1 VIWQLKS
8 AGAEPVAT
16 LAAALREQ
24 PSLRLNREAGLAQTI
39 ARLLVMRGITDPE
52 HAIQFLAP
60 SLDQLHSPF
69 LMTGMQAAVD
79 RLEAAIERKEGILIY
94 GDYDVD
100 GTTAIVILKTAIE
113 LCGGTADFHV
123 PHRIREGYGM
133 KDDVIEQAA
142 SGGVRLI
149 ISVDTGIRAFS
160 AAETVER
167 LGIDL
172 IVTDHH
178 LPGHDGVPK
187 AYAVL
192 NPNQPGCAYPC
203 KALCGAGVAFKLAQA
218 LMERRLRDR
227 NLPALLQSFMKMV
240 AIATVADA
248 VPLVGENR
256 VFARLGLDALRRAV
270 NPGLKALLEV
280 AQIPTS
286 RPPTSTEVAF
296 RIAPRLNAAGRMDVA
311 REVVELFS
319 VKDPVRAREI
329 AKHLDQLNGERQEEE
344 RRILAAIESRVVEEP
359 ALRDA
364 YCVVIDGDG
373 WHRGVIGITATRVV
387 ERFGRPALVIS
398 HDDGEAHG
406 SGRSIRNFHLL
417 DALESCHDLFHRYGG
432 HSHAVG
438 FSLPSDRVPELRAQL
453 DAYARARLTMADFEP
468 VLDLDAELTLDQV
481 TPELLRALE
490 WLEPFGQGNPEPVFS
505 ARAVRMLAPARV
517 LKDKHVKLKLS
528 CAHAGSFADKG
539 IKGVEAP
546 KIDATTEDHDRELSA
561 AAVLA
566 TPRCHPDG
574 TAISREERRQAQA
587 SLAEA
592 QSTDRQSSAT
602 RPAPAWRKN
611 ITFDALGWHMAERVA
626 EAKLLAGDCLD
637 IAFTVGYND
646 HPEYGG
652 LELLLRDLKV

>member
-1 VIWQLKS
+1 LSRNQSLP
-8 AGAEPVAT
+8 GT
-16 LAAALREQ
+16 LAQ
-24 PSLRLNREAGLAQTI
+24 
-39 ARLLVMRGITDPE
+39 LLIMRGITEPE
-52 HAIQFLAP
+52 AAFRFLAP
-60 SLDQLHSPF
+60 SIDHLHSSF
-69 LMTGMQAAVD
+69 LMAGMRFAVD
-79 RLEAAIERKEGILIY
+79 RLEAAIERGEKILIY

-113 LCGGTADFHV
+113 LCRGAADFHV

-133 KDDVIEQAA
+133 KDDVIEQAV
-142 SGGVRLI
+142 SEGVRLI

-160 AAETVER
+160 AAETVQR

-178 LPGHDGVPK
+178 LPGQDGVPK
-187 AYAVL
+187 AIAVL
-192 NPNQPGCAYPC
+192 NPNQPGCDYPC

-218 LMERRLRDR
+218 LMERRLRGR
-227 NLPALLQSFMKMV
+227 NLPAILHSFMKMV

-248 VPLVGENR
+248 VPLIGENR
-256 VFARLGLDALRRAV
+256 VFARLGLDALRKAV

-280 AQIPTS
+280 AQIPIT

-311 REVVELFS
+311 RDVVDLFS

-329 AKHLDQLNGERQEEE
+329 ASRLDQLNGDRQEEE
-344 RRILAAIESRVVEEP
+344 RRILAAIESRVAEEP
-359 ALRDA
+359 GLRDA

-398 HDDGEAHG
+398 HDGGEAHG

-438 FSLPSDRVPELRAQL
+438 FSLPSERVPELRSKL
-453 DAYARARLTMADFEP
+453 DAYARTCLTPADFEP
-468 VLDLDAELTLDQV
+468 VLDLDAELTLDRV
-481 TPELLRALE
+481 TPELLRALL
-490 WLEPFGQGNPEPVFS
+490 WLEPFGQGNAEPVFS
-505 ARAVRMLAPARV
+505 ARAVRLLAPPRV

-528 CAHAGSFADKG
+528 AASVQSQVHGSTIQPGLSQAESSAD
-539 IKGVEAP
+539 
-546 KIDATTEDHDRELSA
+546 ELSEA
-561 AAVLA
+561 AILA

-574 TAISREERRQAQA
+574 AVITREQRRQAQTA
-587 SLAEA
+587 VS
-592 QSTDRQSSAT
+592 
-602 RPAPAWRKN
+602 PPAWRKN
-611 ITFDALGWHMAERVA
+611 VTFDALGWHMAERLQA
-626 EAKLLAGDCLD
+626 SNLLAGDTVD
-637 IAFTVGYND
+637 VAFTVGYND